1 MKKTESYIFN
11 TNGIEITV
19 VPEFIESQTN
29 LLVGV
34 FFVWAYHIKIENK
47 GSETIQ
53 LTHRYWRIIDE
64 KGGIQEVSGEGVV
77 GEQPI
82 LSPGDNFEY
91 SSGVHLRY
99 PSGVMMGHY
108 VIKKSSGETFEAK
121 IPTFSLDIPGI
132 KESIN

>member
-1 MKKTESYIFN
+1 MKKIESYIFN
-11 TNGIEITV
+11 TDGVEITV

-47 GSETIQ
+47 SSETVQ

-64 KGGIQEVSGEGVV
+64 KGGIQEVNGEGVV

-82 LSPGDNFEY
+82 LEPGGFFEY

-108 VIKKSSGETFEAK
+108 IFKKANGETFEAK

>member
-1 MKKTESYIFN
+1 MKKIESYIHN

-19 VPEFIESQTN
+19 VPEYIESQTN
-29 LLVGV
+29 ALVGI

-47 GSETIQ
+47 TEETVQ
-53 LTHRYWRIIDE
+53 LTHRYWKIIDE
-64 KGGIQEVSGEGVV
+64 KGGIQEVKGEGVI

-82 LSPGDNFEY
+82 ISPSGYFEY

-108 VIKKSSGETFEAK
+108 IIKKANGESFQVK